1 MSDNVTDARV
11 ICVDALHRM
20 MSPKV
25 VPSARH
31 TVKMELR
38 RNVIDRLVKDRQKDV
53 DFSVGVILEKEMQD
67 TLAKYLAA
75 LSKKSK

>member
-1 MSDNVTDARV
+1 MTDGQA

-38 RNVIDRLVKDRQKDV
+38 RNVIDRLQKDRQKDI
-53 DFSVGVILEKEMQD
+53 DFSVGVILQQEMKD

-75 LSKKSK
+75 LSKRNK

>member
-1 MSDNVTDARV
+1 
-11 ICVDALHRM
+11 M